1 VEGGV
6 GRGSEAVEDAFS
18 NTNACIQRN
27 IDIAGD
33 MTCLDNKA
41 DRAHIP

>member
-6 GRGSEAVEDAFS
+6 GGGSEAVEEVFS

-27 IDIAGD
+27 REIAGD
-33 MTCLDNKA
+33 MTCLDNTA

>member
-1 VEGGV
+1 MEGGV
-6 GRGSEAVEDAFS
+6 GRGSEAVEEPFS

-33 MTCLDNKA
+33 MPCLDNKA